1 MQAQILLVKSLT
13 FALYGHTIIIFQA
26 FVKHRTINL
35 ERASNG
41 LFYLHIKRSAKQ
53 YDPLCGH
60 QRKPLQEIW
69 QSTPKNSWI
78 AELMDN
84 ELLPTLTI
92 IERGLDRSNALDRE
106 DSWIKFYTKQY
117 GPLLNV
123 SERGKSYAE
132 YDPIRPAQVHIRDI
146 RIAKMLSQRDLGDLA
161 KVSASVISRIEHGGY
176 VPPFEVI
183 ERIAIAL
190 DVEVSEIYN
199 NDKLA

>member
-1 MQAQILLVKSLT
+1 MAYSIYTLSDPRNNMIRYVGISENPYRRYGNHLSLAISET
-13 FALYGHTIIIFQA
+13 
-26 FVKHRTINL
+26 
-35 ERASNG
+35 
-41 LFYLHIKRSAKQ
+41 
-53 YDPLCGH
+53 
-60 QRKPLQEIW
+60 
-69 QSTPKNSWI
+69 TPKNSWI